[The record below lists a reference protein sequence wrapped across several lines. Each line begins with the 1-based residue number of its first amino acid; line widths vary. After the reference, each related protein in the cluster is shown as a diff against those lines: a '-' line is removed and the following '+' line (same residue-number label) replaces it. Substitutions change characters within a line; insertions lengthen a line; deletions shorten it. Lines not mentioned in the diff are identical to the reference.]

1 MAVTATAEVAGTYNK
16 SWTIKAVSV
25 TSVTVAHGLGAAP
38 LATDV
43 LIMPMHVIW
52 YTLVPIITTIDATNI
67 VLTVVSDATDV
78 QSIRLIVKTPHSIG
92 R

>member
-1 MAVTATAEVAGTYNK
+1 MAVTATAEVAGTYAK

-25 TSVTVAHGLGAAP
+25 TTVTVAHGFSAAP

-43 LIMPMHVIW
+43 IIMPMNVIW

-67 VLTVVSDATDV
+67 VLTTVSDATAV
-78 QSIRLIVKTPHSIG
+78 ESIRLIVRTPHSIG